1 VIEEIHSSH
10 STIQQVMSI
19 VALDRDKTPMLEFA
33 DYKLIVKECTMSEIA
48 EVKEEVVVSMAYEL
62 TVDGEMID
70 SSNDIEGEAIAFIQ
84 GLGQIIPGLEK
95 ALYGMKVGESKEVK
109 VPAKEAYGEVD
120 NEAFIW
126 VPRDDF
132 PDSIPLEV
140 GTVFEMREQ
149 DGDTLLARISEL
161 GEEQVRVDLNHPL
174 AGKTLQFKVQ
184 IMELRAATKEELE
197 HGHVHQHGG
206 HDH

>member
-1 VIEEIHSSH
+1 M
-10 STIQQVMSI
+10 MSI
-19 VALDRDKTPMLEFA
+19 VALDSDPTPMLEFA
-33 DYKLIVKECTMSEIA
+33 DYRLNVKECNMSEIA
-48 EVKEEVVVSMAYEL
+48 EVKDEVVVSMAYEL
-62 TVDGEMID
+62 TVDGELID
-70 SSNDIEGEAIAFIQ
+70 SSTDIEGEAIAFIQ

-95 ALYGMKVGESKEVK
+95 ALYGMKVGESKQVK

-120 NEAFIW
+120 GEAFIW

-149 DGDTLLARISEL
+149 EGETLLARISEL

-174 AGKTLQFKVQ
+174 AGKTLEFDIQ
-184 IMELRAATKEELE
+184 IMELRPATTEELE

-206 HDH
+206 HEH